1 MSRKLALVF
10 LFFSVFASAQY
21 IESAPWMEELE
32 KTRITTS
39 KISKQPYTLYEISDA
54 FERYWLN
61 KDPKIK
67 GSGYKPFKRW
77 ENYWKYQVDKNG
89 YLPSPQ
95 SLWNAWKNKSTT
107 TAKVVNPTSNWTS
120 IGPASHGI
128 LGGRLPGQGRINAV
142 AVDPNNENIWYVGAP
157 AGGIWKSTDGGNSW
171 VNLFDDFPQIG
182 VSGIAIVPDP
192 NPNLDSNTLY
202 ITTGDDDAAD
212 SYSVGVFKSLDGGS
226 SWLETGLNPA
236 NTHVNTLMNEIVVDP
251 VNPDIL
257 WVGTNSGLYK
267 STDGGDSWDLKQAAN
282 IRDFKLKPGNSNTIY
297 AVSNSAYY
305 KSVNGDDFTQITD
318 ILPASS
324 GRLVLGVSADDPE
337 VVYILSADTGA
348 NDYAYQ
354 GLYKST
360 DSGETFVE
368 SLNSTDI
375 MESNQA
381 WFDLA
386 LEVSPTNANELYVG
400 CLNIWKSSNGGTS
413 FSRLNQWFTNSPSYT
428 HADIHT
434 LKFFND
440 KLFCGS
446 DGGIYVSENGGVSFQ
461 DYTVNGIS
469 IGQFYRL
476 SVAKDDGAKMVGGL
490 QDNSGFIRNNNSW
503 SVYTGGDGM
512 DYEIDPSNSN
522 ISYGFVQF
530 GDPLFISSDSGQSIG
545 TVNAPSGIQGNW
557 ITPLAVSSE
566 GDVYAGFDAVYK
578 LVGSSWVKQS
588 DEIGTTKPNEDNP
601 QMEDLEIDPTN
612 PMVLYAAEGNIV
624 FRSDDG
630 GVNFT
635 AFNIFD
641 SEVSDMAVNSTDGSY
656 IYVTTSN
663 RVGIPQGSQQ
673 SERGVFRIAVNANGD
688 AGPEEDIT
696 LNLPSDQAFFAIA
709 HQGRHTD
716 NPIYVGTSLGVYRLD
731 DSLTEWEDYF
741 TSLPNVVVSDLE
753 ISLDDEL
760 ITASTYGRG
769 VWQSPIPIQVPD
781 NDVRL
786 VAISPEANAVLCGE
800 IIPEL
805 EIENNGLNA
814 ITSVD
819 ITYNVDGGAD
829 QNLNAAVNL
838 NSGESTT
845 LNLPSLN
852 IVTLGQSSLNVTV
865 TVANDSFVDNN
876 SLSNNF
882 FVNAFGFGDDINT
895 FETANESL
903 ISYNEN
909 GTGSVWERGVPSG
922 SLLNQAASGTQVYA
936 TNLTGNHP
944 DGTKGILLSNCY
956 ELSSILAPV
965 LKFTMA
971 YDLEINFDIVYVQYS
986 TDSGATWNV
995 LGNINSQ
1002 PNWYN
1007 SDRTN
1012 ANSGMD
1018 DDCQNCPGAQ
1028 WTGTN
1033 TTLTEYAYDFVANA
1047 ALGETN
1053 LTNEANVIFRIV
1065 FHSDPAVTQEGVVI
1079 DDFVVE
1085 GFQDDDDDDND
1096 GILDVND
1103 NCPLIGN
1110 ANQLDSDG
1118 DGDGDACDNDDD
1130 NDGIIDTEDNCPLTA
1145 NADQADADADG
1156 IGDACDT
1163 DADNDGVPNPIDQC
1177 AGTPEG
1183 AVVDITGCE
1192 VFTLPASNFSVLTIS
1207 ESCISSN
1214 NGSIEVSATQM
1225 LNYTAEL
1232 VGPNVDVSSSF
1243 TETLSFDNLAAGTYQ
1258 LCITVDGQSGYEIC
1272 FNSVI
1277 SEPEALS
1284 VSSKISSL
1292 NNEVTLNL
1300 SGGKS
1305 YSINLNG
1312 KIYETR
1318 ESEITLPLS
1327 KVENQLS
1334 VKTDLDCQGVY
1345 DERILLS
1352 TELII
1357 YPNPVSEGN
1366 INVYLGELGS
1376 EEVTLSLF
1384 TINGVKVMAKR
1395 YKLNDNEVSL
1405 NVDTLAK
1412 GVYLLNIK
1420 TKSSL
1425 LNFKIVRK

>member
-1 MSRKLALVF
+1 MSRKLTLVV
-10 LFFSVFASAQY
+10 LFFSAITSAQY

-32 KTRITTS
+32 KTRSTTS
-39 KISKQPYTLYEISDA
+39 KNIKQSYTLYEISDA
-54 FERYWLN
+54 FDRYWAN

-77 ENYWKYQVDKNG
+77 ENFWKYQVDKNG

-95 SLWNAWKNKSTT
+95 TMWNAWKNKSNL
-107 TAKVVNPTSNWTS
+107 TAKVINPTSNWTS
-120 IGPASHGI
+120 IGPASHGTF
-128 LGGRLPGQGRINAV
+128 GGRLPGQGRVNSV
-142 AVDPNNENIWYVGAP
+142 AVDPNNEDIWYVGAP
-157 AGGIWKSTDGGNSW
+157 AGGIWKSTDAGSSW

-182 VSGIAIVPDP
+182 VSGIAIVPNP
-192 NPNLDSNTLY
+192 NPNLNSTTIY

-212 SYSVGVFKSLDGGS
+212 SYSIGVFKSLNGGT
-226 SWLETGLNPA
+226 SWQETGLNPA
-236 NTHVNTLMNEIVVDP
+236 NTNVNTLMNEIVVDP
-251 VNPDIL
+251 VNSNVV
-257 WVGTNSGLYK
+257 WVATNSGLYK
-267 STDGGDSWDLKQAAN
+267 STNGGDSWSLKRGGN
-282 IRDFKLKPGNSNTIY
+282 VKDFKLKPGDNNTIY
-297 AVSNSAYY
+297 AVTNSAYY
-305 KSVNGDDFTQITD
+305 KSTNGEDFTQITD
-318 ILPASS
+318 ILPTSS
-324 GRLVLGVSADDPE
+324 GRLVLGVSPDNPE
-337 VVYILSADTGA
+337 VVYILSAETGPSF
-348 NDYAYQ
+348 AYQ

-368 SLNSTDI
+368 SINSTDI
-375 MESNQA
+375 LESNQA

-413 FSRLNQWFTNSPSYT
+413 FTRLNQWFSNTPAYT

-434 LKFFND
+434 LKFFGD

-469 IGQFYRL
+469 IAQFYRL
-476 SVAKDDGAKMVGGL
+476 SVAKDDGSKMVGGL
-490 QDNSGFIRNNNSW
+490 QDNSGFIRNNNTW
-503 SVYTGGDGM
+503 NVYTGGDGM

-545 TVNAPSGIQGNW
+545 TVNAPTGIQGNW

-566 GDVYAGFDAVYK
+566 GDVYAGYDGVYK
-578 LVGSSWVKQS
+578 LEGNSWVKQS
-588 DEIGTTKPNEDNP
+588 QNIGTSEPNETHP

-612 PMVLYAAEGNIV
+612 PMVMYAAEGNIV
-624 FRSDDG
+624 YRSADG
-630 GVNFT
+630 GANFT

-641 SEVSDMAVNSTDGSY
+641 SEISDMAVNSTDGSY

-673 SERGVFRIAVNANGD
+673 SARGIFRVAVNANGD
-688 AGPEEDIT
+688 AGPEENIT
-696 LNLPSDQAFFAIA
+696 LNIPTDQAFFAIA

-741 TSLPNVVVSDLE
+741 TNLPSVVVSDLE

-800 IIPEL
+800 IIPQL

-814 ITSVD
+814 ISSVD
-819 ITYNVDGGAD
+819 ITYSVNGGAD
-829 QNLNAAVNL
+829 QNLNSPVNL

-845 LNLPSLN
+845 INLPSLN
-852 IVTLGQSSLNVTV
+852 IASPGLSNLNVTV
-865 TVANDSFVDNN
+865 TVANDAFLDNN
-876 SLSNNF
+876 SLTNNF

-903 ISYNEN
+903 VSYNEN
-909 GTGSVWERGVPSG
+909 GAGSVWEKGIPSG
-922 SLLNQAASGTQVYA
+922 TLLNQAASGTQVYA
-936 TNLTGNHP
+936 TNLAGNHP

-956 ELSSILAPV
+956 ELSNILAPV
-965 LKFTMA
+965 LKFKMA

-986 TDSGATWNV
+986 TDSGTTWNV

-1002 PNWYN
+1002 PNWYT

-1012 ANSGMD
+1012 ANSGTD

-1033 TTLTEYAYDFVANA
+1033 ATLTEYAYDFVANA
-1047 ALGETN
+1047 ALGETD
-1053 LTNEANVIFRIV
+1053 LTNESNVIFRIV

-1079 DDFVVE
+1079 DDLVVE

-1096 GILDVND
+1096 GILDIND

-1110 ANQLDSDG
+1110 ADQLDSDG

-1156 IGDACDT
+1156 IGDVCDT
-1163 DADNDGVPNPIDQC
+1163 DADNDGVPNAIDQC
-1177 AGTPEG
+1177 PNTPEG

-1192 VFTLPASNFSVLTIS
+1192 VFTLPTSNFNVLTRG

-1214 NGSIEVSATQM
+1214 NGSIEISASQM
-1225 LNYTAEL
+1225 LNYTAVL

-1243 TETLSFDNLAAGTYQ
+1243 TDTVSFDDLAAGTYE
-1258 LCITVDGQSGYEIC
+1258 LCITVEGQSGYEVC

-1277 SEPEALS
+1277 TAPEALS

-1292 NNEVTLNL
+1292 NSEVTLNL
-1300 SGGKS
+1300 FGGKS
-1305 YSINLNG
+1305 YTITLNG
-1312 KIYETR
+1312 TKYETN
-1318 ESEITLPLS
+1318 ESEITLPLN

-1334 VKTDLDCQGVY
+1334 VKTGLDCQGVY
-1345 DERILLS
+1345 EERILLS
-1352 TELII
+1352 SELII
-1357 YPNPVSEGN
+1357 YPNPVAGGN
-1366 INVYLGELGS
+1366 INIYLGNLGS
-1376 EEVTLSLF
+1376 EEVELSLF
-1384 TINGVKVMAKR
+1384 AVNGIKVMAKR
-1395 YKLNDNEVSL
+1395 YTLNNNEVSL
-1405 NVDTLAK
+1405 NVDALAK

-1425 LNFKIVRK
+1425 LNYKIIRK